1 MTERVITHPT
11 ASFSARC
18 SPNWRVGVR
27 AAARPVHPPARQ
39 GGVRTR
45 PASPVSHGH
54 HVTGCRVA
62 GQQDTGSR
70 SRWPS
75 HTGSVCRAPSRLPGL
90 QTPAAHAGQSA
101 PATAPPPSTNTHS
114 ERSRAPGE
122 RRFKHPRARCP
133 ENQEN
138 ALLGCTAESRRP
150 SAASPG
156 RTAVLAGARGRRVTS
171 RGRVPQGPQTLQRHG
186 HRRWHRGST
195 ASGRVVSRPGLR
207 DGAPEHSRRGPLAR
221 ALA

>member
-1 MTERVITHPT
+1 M
-11 ASFSARC
+11 
-18 SPNWRVGVR
+18 
-27 AAARPVHPPARQ
+27 RPPGQCIPLPGK
-39 GGVRTR
+39 GGPDET
-45 PASPVSHGH
+45 G
-54 HVTGCRVA
+54 VTGE
-62 GQQDTGSR
+62 S
-70 SRWPS
+70 
-75 HTGSVCRAPSRLPGL
+75 RAPRDRLPGGRSAGHGQPEPL
-90 QTPAAHAGQSA
+90 AVPHGVRVQGSVPAPGAADPCCPRRSERPSHGA
-101 PATAPPPSTNTHS
+101 PPSTNTHS